1 MRLMTRVRSRF
12 AVVRA
17 RCSCRRSSSSTLG
30 TRTIRHTFRSPAA
43 WRSFRAHRGL
53 SVTSILSLA
62 ALLTLSGIFLLLD
75 HNARQA
81 LNAIGDRREMVVY
94 LKDEV
99 TEAQLAEL
107 MDKVK
112 QYFGTATYVS
122 REQAWEEFSQQIGD
136 PDLLSGVEDNPLP
149 ASLRVRLKPELLNFA
164 AMEQAAKQ
172 VREFPE
178 VEDVRYGADYVRRLD
193 EFSTGVTTAAWA
205 AGALVALA
213 IVLVL
218 FNTLRLTVVARR
230 QQVEIM
236 LKLGASD
243 RFIATPYVLEAVIHT
258 VMAAIAALLLVFA
271 LQQALAPRLAGLTF
285 LPWAWSLSFVGVA
298 LVVTWVASAAALT
311 RILRTIGS

>member
-1 MRLMTRVRSRF
+1 MQLYFLRE
-12 AVVRA
+12 
-17 RCSCRRSSSSTLG
+17 
-30 TRTIRHTFRSPAA
+30 A

-53 SVTSILSLA
+53 AVTSILSLA
-62 ALLTLSGIFLLLD
+62 ALLTLSGLFLLLD
-75 HNARQA
+75 HNVTQA
-81 LNAIGDRREMVVY
+81 LSAIGDRREMIVY

-99 TEAQLAEL
+99 SDAQLAEL
-107 MDKVK
+107 MDKVR
-112 QYFGTATYVS
+112 QYFGEPTYVT
-122 REQAWEEFSQQIGD
+122 REQAWQELSQQIGD

-149 ASLRVRLKPELLNFA
+149 ASLHVRLKPELLSFA

-172 VREFPE
+172 VLEFPE

-193 EFSTGVTTAAWA
+193 EFSAGVTTGSFA
-205 AGALVALA
+205 AGAIVAFA
-213 IVLVL
+213 VVLVL

-243 RFIATPYVLEAVIHT
+243 RFIATPYVMEAIIHT
-258 VMAAIAALLLVFA
+258 AMAAGAALLLVFA
-271 LQQALAPRLAGLTF
+271 LQQALASRLVGLTF

-298 LVVTWVASAAALT
+298 LAVTWVASAAALT

>member
-1 MRLMTRVRSRF
+1 MQLYFWRE
-12 AVVRA
+12 
-17 RCSCRRSSSSTLG
+17 
-30 TRTIRHTFRSPAA
+30 A
-43 WRSFRAHRGL
+43 WRSFRTHRGL
-53 SVTSILSLA
+53 AVTSILSLA
-62 ALLTLSGIFLLLD
+62 ALLTLSGLFLLLD
-75 HNARQA
+75 HNVGQA
-81 LNAIGDRREMVVY
+81 LSAIGDRREMIVY

-99 TEAQLAEL
+99 TDAQLAEL

-112 QYFGTATYVS
+112 QYFGEPTYVT
-122 REQAWEEFSQQIGD
+122 REQAWQELSQQIGD
-136 PDLLSGVEDNPLP
+136 PDLLSGIEDNPLP
-149 ASLRVRLKPELLNFA
+149 ASLRVRLKPELLNYS

-172 VREFPE
+172 VQEFPE

-193 EFSTGVTTAAWA
+193 DFSTGVTTAAWG

-236 LKLGASD
+236 LRLGASD

-285 LPWAWSLSFVGVA
+285 LPWAWSLSFVGAA
-298 LVVTWVASAAALT
+298 LVVTWVASAATPT